1 MCMYVFSSIFVHD
14 PPLSCEEWGDSG
26 VGPFPGAG
34 SFVFRA
40 VLPVSLGGPKCVK
53 IGCLRD
59 ALSVGVRRADPVPSP
74 GMLFLAWVTLPLT
87 SGFTRRC

>member
-1 MCMYVFSSIFVHD
+1 MT
-14 PPLSCEEWGDSG
+14 PPYPVKSG
-26 VGPFPGAG
+26 ETVESALYPGAR
-34 SFVFRA
+34 SSVFRA

-74 GMLFLAWVTLPLT
+74 GMLFLVWLTLPL
-87 SGFTRRC
+87 